1 MGQLSLSEIAE
12 RARHHVSTPEQRRAQ
27 RISLLMGLR
36 SHESTLSR
44 DDVTEFIDKVEGHET
59 KSIDNPGAWWQ
70 TPAVRA
76 CCSESDAVYADV
88 WQIMPDGSI
97 RATVTGGGPRSHAWA
112 PVGKVYEIPA
122 DKILRE
128 PGNPTGRAL
137 LFIRQGDLHLYC
149 FAMGPLI

>member
-1 MGQLSLSEIAE
+1 MIAVILRGLLALAAICTCLIWAA
-12 RARHHVSTPEQRRAQ
+12 RAE
-27 RISLLMGLR
+27 
-36 SHESTLSR
+36 
-44 DDVTEFIDKVEGHET
+44 
-59 KSIDNPGAWWQ
+59 DNPGAWWQ